1 MDYLTWMNAHQ
12 ARIDFHH
19 EEMMVLMKASVA
31 NQEWT
36 ETQIKP
42 DEEEM
47 SAIDSEANL
56 EGTEAIV
63 EHEGILDEEATVEA
77 LTAVKD

>member
-1 MDYLTWMNAHQ
+1 
-12 ARIDFHH
+12 
-19 EEMMVLMKASVA
+19 
-31 NQEWT
+31 
-36 ETQIKP
+36 
-42 DEEEM
+42 M